1 MLSEKQKKRYNR
13 QILLE
18 DFGEKGQERLFA
30 SKCLVVGLGG
40 LGSVISLYLTAA
52 GVGKIGLM
60 DSDKVSLSNLHR
72 QILYREKQSGN
83 SKAESAYENL
93 KELNSDCDF
102 EVYDCFLNEE
112 NAEKIISE
120 YDLVMDA
127 TDNFKARYLINDV
140 CSRLGKPF
148 VYCAISESS
157 GQIAFFD
164 TNNGKANYRTLY
176 PNEDELKQKENSSK
190 AVIGTLPCLAA
201 TLATNEAIRFLVNGK
216 SELKDRLLCFD
227 LITLNFQIFDLE

>member
-1 MLSEKQKKRYNR
+1 MLSEEQKKRYNR

-18 DFGEKGQERLFA
+18 NFREKGQECLLA

-72 QILYREKQSGN
+72 QILYREKQSGK
-83 SKAESAYENL
+83 SKAEMACENL
-93 KELNSDCDF
+93 KELNSDCEF
-102 EVYDCFLNEE
+102 EVFDCFLNEE

-140 CSRLGKPF
+140 CQRLKKPF
-148 VYCAISESS
+148 VYCAISETS
-157 GQIAFFD
+157 GQVAFFEP
-164 TNNGKANYRTLY
+164 NNGKANYRTLF

-190 AVIGTLPCLAA
+190 AVIGTLPSLAA

-216 SELKDRLLCFD
+216 SELEDKLLCFD
-227 LITLNFQIFDLE
+227 LTTLNFQIFDLE